1 MIRKDVNVRRR
12 PDDTL
17 EMDTE
22 IMDALQSYEVGFH
35 LMPLPK
41 AKVAEAKP
49 QQPSTLDSQV
59 SHGIGSRVQV
69 SLFTRQRKG
78 QRKRKGEKG
87 CKHLACRVAEQR
99 MCWNGR
105 SQSQA
110 VLQFQS
116 Q

>member
-49 QQPSTLDSQV
+49 QQPSTPGQPSQ
-59 SHGIGSRVQV
+59 SWNWQSRA
-69 SLFTRQRKG
+69 G
-78 QRKRKGEKG
+78 QPFHKAKERAKEKERGKG